1 MKTGSIIAQKVV
13 QAAQPHLEGKTVTDL
28 VIGLSLVA
36 CQLSDGSVG
45 VSYTLKDDLAKGGC
59 GAYFY
64 TSKVIGAPAADIAQW
79 FCDGADDIQRAIGDC
94 VLTAASN
101 TIDIPNDDGMFNMEF
116 GKDDVVGMIG
126 MIAPVASAI
135 KDKVK
140 DIIVFDKGKS
150 SCGGDMYIY
159 PMEMQPLLLPKCDK
173 MILSG
178 TSVMN
183 GTIDGLLQMCSSA
196 KEIAIIGASTPMYT
210 AAFEGTNVKTLAGS
224 WWKKEYKEEIFKEIS
239 LAGGLGRVK
248 KYMVKKSVAVKK

>member
-1 MKTGSIIAQKVV
+1 MRTHSVIAQKVV
-13 QAAQPHLEGKTVTDL
+13 KAAQPHLDGKTVTDL

-45 VSYTLKDDLAKGGC
+45 VSYTLKNDLANGGC

-64 TSKVIGAPAADIAQW
+64 TAKVIGSPAGEIAQW
-79 FCDGADDIQRAIGDC
+79 FCDGTDDIQRAIGDC

-101 TIDIPNDDGMFNMEF
+101 TIDIPNDDGMFNMKF
-116 GKDDVVGMIG
+116 DKDDVVGMIG
-126 MIAPVASAI
+126 MIAPVAFAV

-140 DIIVFDKGKS
+140 QLIVFDKNQS
-150 SCGGDMYIY
+150 SCGGPMEIM

-183 GTIDGLLQMCSSA
+183 GTIDGLLQMCCNA

-224 WWKKEYKEEIFKEIS
+224 WWKKEYKDEIFKEIS

-248 KYMVKKSVAVKK
+248 KFMVKKSASVNR